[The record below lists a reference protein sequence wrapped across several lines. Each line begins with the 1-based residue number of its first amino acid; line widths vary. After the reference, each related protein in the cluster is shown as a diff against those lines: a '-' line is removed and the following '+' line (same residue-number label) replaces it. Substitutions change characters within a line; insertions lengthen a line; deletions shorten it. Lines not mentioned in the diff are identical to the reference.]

1 MKNIVLTG
9 FMGTGKTT
17 ISKIL
22 SKVLAMPLVDIDEEI
37 ERHENMTINEIFAR
51 FGEPYFRDIESMIIK
66 RVSEMRGIIISTGG
80 GSILR
85 EENIKN
91 LKSNGI
97 IFCLTATPDT
107 IFKRTAHHDDRPL
120 LRVPDPMTRI
130 KELLEYRMP
139 FYEKADFLIPT
150 DNLTPEEVVEEIIR
164 LWKRVS

>member
-22 SKVLAMPLVDIDEEI
+22 SKMLGMPLIDIDEEI
-37 ERHENMTINEIFAR
+37 EKYQGMTINEIFAR

-66 RVSEMRGIIISTGG
+66 RISEMRGIIISTGG
-80 GSILR
+80 GSVLR
-85 EENIKN
+85 EENIRN

-107 IFKRTAHHDDRPL
+107 IFKRTKHHDDRPL
-120 LRVPDPMTRI
+120 LRVPDPMARI